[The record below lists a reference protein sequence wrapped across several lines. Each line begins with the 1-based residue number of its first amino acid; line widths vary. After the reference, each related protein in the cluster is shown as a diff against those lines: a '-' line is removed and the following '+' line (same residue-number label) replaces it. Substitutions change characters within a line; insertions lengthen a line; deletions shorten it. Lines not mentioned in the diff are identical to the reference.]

1 VRTIKG
7 GIDIMSYRD
16 KWMIETIKKAEDG
29 DPEELERLYEDP
41 DNAERLDWMMRG
53 EESIEERNGW

>member
-1 VRTIKG
+1 
-7 GIDIMSYRD
+7 MSYRD
-16 KWMIETIKKAEDG
+16 KWMIEAIKKAEDG